1 MKRFKFKLE
10 KILKYRKLLK
20 DVQEAKVLRAE
31 EAKRETIEDLKGL
44 DGERARVY
52 DAMIEN
58 AEQGFSLIVQQ
69 GQETFNKKIEFD
81 KNKEKIRLVKR
92 TKAAEIERQKYIK
105 LAKNEKAIDKLK
117 DKAKGLHDKECL
129 LLEMK
134 QIDDLTNTRFCQQ
147 QDRC

>member
-31 EAKRETIEDLKGL
+31 EAKRATIEDLKGL

-81 KNKEKIRLVKR
+81 KNKEKIRLLKR
-92 TKAAEIERQKYIK
+92 TKAAEIERQKQSINSKIRQKAYTIK
-105 LAKNEKAIDKLK
+105 SAY
-117 DKAKGLHDKECL
+117 C
-129 LLEMK
+129 
-134 QIDDLTNTRFCQQ
+134 
-147 QDRC
+147 